1 METRGFPFC
10 FIFLEKG
17 VDMNYK
23 KELSITIE
31 KLMSAR
37 NTLTGMEIAMSEDPE
52 VPNFDFSVIRC
63 CNSMVND
70 VDDLLCQLHT
80 ELKARE

>member
-1 METRGFPFC
+1 
-10 FIFLEKG
+10 
-17 VDMNYK
+17 MNYK
-23 KELSITIE
+23 KELSIAIE

-52 VPNFDFSVIRC
+52 VPNFDFSVVRC
-63 CNSMVND
+63 CNSMIND
-70 VDDLLCQLHT
+70 VDDLLSQLHS

>member
-1 METRGFPFC
+1 
-10 FIFLEKG
+10 
-17 VDMNYK
+17 MNYE
-23 KELSITIE
+23 KELTIAID

-52 VPNFDFSVIRC
+52 VPNFDFSAVRC
-63 CNSMVND
+63 CNSMVNEI
-70 VDDLLCQLHT
+70 DDLLSQLRA